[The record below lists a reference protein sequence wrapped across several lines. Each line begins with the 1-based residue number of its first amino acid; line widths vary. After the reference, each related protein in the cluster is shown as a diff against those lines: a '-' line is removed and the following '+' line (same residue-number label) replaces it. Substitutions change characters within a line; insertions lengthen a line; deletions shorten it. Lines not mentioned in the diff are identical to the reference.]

1 MTAIKELNLNH
12 INSQFNKMLKMLIYV
27 VANLP
32 KINHSAIINLVK
44 INKIIEIL
52 MNFIFMEFIIF

>member
-1 MTAIKELNLNH
+1 
-12 INSQFNKMLKMLIYV
+12 MLKMLIYV